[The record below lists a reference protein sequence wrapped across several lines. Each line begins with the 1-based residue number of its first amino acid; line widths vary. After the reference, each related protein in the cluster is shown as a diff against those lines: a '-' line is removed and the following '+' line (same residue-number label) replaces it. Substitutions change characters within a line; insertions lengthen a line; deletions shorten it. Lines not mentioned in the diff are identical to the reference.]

1 MVKWT
6 STAKK
11 DLKKI
16 YSYIAEDSKY
26 YARRVAQDIVEKTEG
41 LNDFPEIGRIV
52 PEINDKKIRELI
64 VYSYRLIYEVK
75 NDDVDIL
82 AIIHGKRDFFRAYKE

>member
-6 STAKK
+6 STAKN

>member
-16 YSYIAEDSKY
+16 YYYIAEDSKY
-26 YARRVAQDIVEKTEG
+26 YARQVAQDIVEKTEG
-41 LNDFPEIGRIV
+41 LNVFLEIGRIV

-64 VYSYRLIYEVK
+64 IYSYRLVYEIK
-75 NDDVDIL
+75 NDDVNIL
-82 AIIHGKRDFFRAYKE
+82 AIIHGKRDFFSAYKE

>member
-6 STAKK
+6 STAKM

-41 LNDFPEIGRIV
+41 LNAFPEIGRIV

-64 VYSYRLIYEVK
+64 IYSYRLIYEVK

>member
-52 PEINDKKIRELI
+52 PEINDKKVRELI
-64 VYSYRLIYEVK
+64 VYSYRLIYEIK

-82 AIIHGKRDFFRAYKE
+82 AIIHGKRDFFRAYKQ

>member
-64 VYSYRLIYEVK
+64 IYSYRLIYEVK

>member
-6 STAKK
+6 SPAKM

-16 YSYIAEDSKY
+16 YDYIAEDSKY
-26 YARRVAQDIVEKTEG
+26 YAKRVAQDIVEKTEG

-64 VYSYRLIYEVK
+64 IYSYRLVYEVK

-82 AIIHGKRDFFRAYKE
+82 AIIHGKRDFFSAYKE